1 MMLYLMTSPPPPP
14 TSPGPRSPSRFGR
27 LPIGG
32 KGKKTAFIIGAIVI
46 AAIVI
51 GIIVA
56 IIVSQQ
62 SPSNTTISSSAP
74 NVKFIKFDLQNQE
87 IKVGASTN
95 LVFNVENREDRV
107 IDDARVVITVQPQA
121 GSNYLAISN
130 QTIDLSVLPTNAR
143 TGEKVVSIT
152 ATGTPALEAVYTIQ
166 GILTVDGTQTDIKD
180 LSLTIK
186 Q

>member
-1 MMLYLMTSPPPPP
+1 MTSPPPS
-14 TSPGPRSPSRFGR
+14 TSPGPKSPGWFGR

-32 KGKKTAFIIGAIVI
+32 GKKTTFIIGAIV
-46 AAIVI
+46 AAVVI
-51 GIIVA
+51 GVIVA

-62 SPSNTTISSSAP
+62 NPGNTTISSSAP
-74 NVKFIKFDLQNQE
+74 NVKFIKFGLQNQE

-95 LVFNVENREDRV
+95 LVFNVENSEDRV
-107 IDDARVVITVQPQA
+107 IDSARVVITVQPQV

-130 QTIDLSVLPTNAR
+130 QTIDLSVLPPNAR
-143 TGEKVVSIT
+143 TGERVVSIT
-152 ATGTPALEAVYTIQ
+152 VTGTPALEAVYTMR
-166 GILTVDGTQTDIKD
+166 GILTVDGTPTDIQD

>member
-1 MMLYLMTSPPPPP
+1 MTSPPPP
-14 TSPGPRSPSRFGR
+14 TSPGSRSPSWFGR

-32 KGKKTAFIIGAIVI
+32 GKKTTFIIGAIVA

-62 SPSNTTISSSAP
+62 SPGSTTISSSAP
-74 NVKFIKFDLQNQE
+74 NIKFIKFGLQNQE

-107 IDDARVVITVQPQA
+107 IDSARVVITVQPQV

-130 QTIDLSVLPTNAR
+130 QTIDLPVLPPNAR
-143 TGEKVVSIT
+143 TGESVVSIT
-152 ATGTPALEAVYTIQ
+152 ATGTPALEAVYTMR
-166 GILTVDGTQTDIKD
+166 GILTVEGTPTDIQD